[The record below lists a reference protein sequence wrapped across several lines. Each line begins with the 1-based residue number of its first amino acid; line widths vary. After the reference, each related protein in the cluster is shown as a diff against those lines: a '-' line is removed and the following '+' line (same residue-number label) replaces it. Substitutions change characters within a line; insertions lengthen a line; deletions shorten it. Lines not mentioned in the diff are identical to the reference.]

1 MSSDGRRARPRW
13 AEWLLSHTLPQGVR
27 GLSIKG
33 DLDQEHDEL
42 RARTGRSHR
51 LWYGWEATKLAA
63 RFGARA
69 VRVKRDNRELGTMG
83 RLGRDA
89 RYAVRR
95 LIKNPGFS
103 AVAVFTVAVGIGA
116 NTAIFSVVNAV
127 LLKPLPYDQGDRL
140 VALWEHRLESDN
152 DRNVANPG
160 NVRDWRARAASFDGI
175 AAASMAFGHVF
186 ESSDGA
192 KEVQAIAAEH
202 DFLRV
207 LGVQPQL
214 GNHLQADGGLQ
225 ILLTHDFWLRE
236 FGGDPSVVGTAMSVD
251 GNSGEIV
258 GVLPDEY
265 LVWGEEVD
273 FYFGNSIER
282 ADRTNSG
289 RWLTVVGR
297 LAEGVGIDAA
307 REEMLAIAAQLREE
321 DPGFNGGWSIN
332 VLPLKEEV
340 VGDAR
345 TLMLVLM
352 GAVGL
357 LLLISCA
364 NVANLLLARATGRQ
378 QEMAVRRS
386 IGATRG
392 TLARQLLVEAGILAA
407 LGTAVGLVLAHFG
420 SAAIVRSLPV
430 AFGLPRADTVAL
442 DLPVLLFTAGAAVA
456 TAVLFGLLPAIQAS
470 GTGPGAVLVGESRG
484 PSRRSGRLRNGL
496 VVAEV
501 AFSMVLLASAAL
513 MTRSFA
519 NLMAVDSGLD
529 VANVVSARVAMT
541 GPAYDE
547 ESARIAF
554 ARAFQDEIEA
564 IPGVEAAGGVSW
576 LPFNGVRAGTSYWR
590 TDLPIPPT
598 EDQRAADILNTT
610 GDYFEAMGIQVVRGR
625 RFDERDRE
633 DSPRVAIVNQTL
645 AEAMWPGEDPIGRSL
660 TYTWRG
666 HETVEVVGVIADV
679 KADGLGESVDEAI
692 YMPMSQT
699 PYFGWN
705 NIVVRT
711 SVHPT
716 SIVPELRARLAERDA
731 AVPLSRVAVVDD
743 LVRRSIARPRVSAF
757 LMGAFAIAA
766 ALLAAVGLYG
776 VLSYTVARRVR
787 EIGVRVALGARPGRV
802 LAMVVRQGTG
812 MILVGLA
819 LGVVGALATTSLL
832 ESMLFG
838 VDAADPLSLLT
849 AGSLLFGVGLIA
861 CAVPALRATRVAPAQ
876 ALQAE

>member
-1 MSSDGRRARPRW
+1 
-13 AEWLLSHTLPQGVR
+13 
-27 GLSIKG
+27 
-33 DLDQEHDEL
+33 
-42 RARTGRSHR
+42 
-51 LWYGWEATKLAA
+51 
-63 RFGARA
+63 

-225 ILLTHDFWLRE
+225 ILLTHDFWSRE

-660 TYTWRG
+660 TYSWRG

-711 SVHPT
+711 SVDPT
-716 SIVPELRARLAERDA
+716 SIVPELRARLADRDA

>member
-1 MSSDGRRARPRW
+1 
-13 AEWLLSHTLPQGVR
+13 
-27 GLSIKG
+27 
-33 DLDQEHDEL
+33 
-42 RARTGRSHR
+42 
-51 LWYGWEATKLAA
+51 
-63 RFGARA
+63 
-69 VRVKRDNRELGTMG
+69 MG

-236 FGGDPSVVGTAMSVD
+236 FGGDPSVVGTAMGVD

-564 IPGVEAAGGVSW
+564 IPGVEVAGGVSW

-660 TYTWRG
+660 TYSWRG

-711 SVHPT
+711 SVDPT
-716 SIVPELRARLAERDA
+716 SIVPELRARLADRDA